1 MLKIGVIKN
10 FQGEATAEHECI
22 ERIRLAGS
30 QIGVDVR
37 ILDVEGTP
45 LDGRPLADT
54 SELTFAISI
63 HFEAPKL
70 FDTFVYHALWNPLE
84 FLVGLG
90 WPYRQ
95 ACSNVLSYDSYLSCA
110 SDWADAHARL
120 LLRGQSRPGL
130 ATQTQGAPAEIEFP
144 HLFHSL
150 AEPILAPRSTK
161 RRFFYCGINWDLLC
175 GRKHRFHRILK
186 ALDAAGESDFYG
198 PERLKGGVRPWK
210 GFACYRGSVP
220 FDGRTLIH
228 RAADAGLV
236 LAFSS
241 DDHKDSGLMSNRLF
255 EACAAGALIVTD
267 ENRWTRRFF
276 GDSVFHVDLREGDD
290 PVTRRLFEI
299 SDWANT
305 HPEEAAEMARASQK
319 IFLERFELKGLLQSL
334 IGSHSGRVGN
344 LALLPCPSAP
354 ETHLIIIQARS
365 EVDFTALLRS
375 MRVNLESLSEISI
388 FKSRADRS
396 PSWTELA
403 GSIASLGFQGRINFH
418 AIALDPRTG
427 PWMEVAS
434 ILPEVLKEGLGSNYS
449 FLPTD
454 EEIFTGHL
462 KQLGASLNQ
471 SPFLSLA
478 CSGVSYLLRRSR
490 QDPLRSKD
498 FQNEPSFRPEDWM
511 RAPRAS
517 LAKYLFRKADG
528 LTEPALFGIY
538 GRFWGNAVY
547 LRALNSGTACA
558 LPCTSVRVHYEHS
571 DSERDCHFRYTELQ
585 ADDLSHLSIRDYSD
599 AMALVN
605 AKPTR
610 RGDRVEYSGLDLLMK
625 FGKRRLP
632 LPFKEWLVRKFNFL
646 RLF

>member
-22 ERIRLAGS
+22 ERIRLAGT

-37 ILDVEGTP
+37 VLDVEGVP
-45 LDGRPLADT
+45 IDGRPLEDP
-54 SELTFAISI
+54 SELTFALSI

-70 FDTFVYHALWNPLE
+70 FDAFVYHALWNPLE

-90 WPYRQ
+90 WSYRQ
-95 ACSNVLSYDSYLSCA
+95 VCSNLLSYDGYLSCE

-120 LLRGQSRPGL
+120 LLRSKSRPGL
-130 ATQTQGAPAEIEFP
+130 AAQAPIAPAELEFP

-150 AEPILAPRSTK
+150 AEPILAPRAMK

-186 ALDAAGESDFYG
+186 SLDAAGESDFYG
-198 PERLKGGVRPWK
+198 PERLKGGIRPWK

-220 FDGRTLIH
+220 FDGLTLIH
-228 RAADAGLV
+228 RAAEAGLV

-241 DDHKDSGLMSNRLF
+241 DDHRDSGLMSNRLF

-276 GDSVFHVDLREGDD
+276 GNSVFHVDLREGDD
-290 PVTRRLFEI
+290 RVTRRLFEI

-319 IFLERFELKGLLQSL
+319 IFLERFELKGLLRSL
-334 IGSHSGRVGN
+334 IGSHSGRVGK
-344 LALLPCPSAP
+344 LVSPPGPAAP
-354 ETHLIIIQARS
+354 DVHLIIVQTRS
-365 EVDFTALLRS
+365 QVDFAALLRS
-375 MRVNLESLSEISI
+375 IRVNLESFSEISI
-388 FKSRADRS
+388 FKSRADHS
-396 PSWTELA
+396 PSWTDLP
-403 GSIASLGFQGRINFH
+403 GSIASLGFPGRVSLQEIP
-418 AIALDPRTG
+418 LDPRTG
-427 PWMEVAS
+427 PWTEIAS
-434 ILPEVLKEGLGSNYS
+434 GLPEVLKSGLGSTYA

-454 EEIFTGHL
+454 EEMFTGHL
-462 KQLGASLNQ
+462 KQLVSALDR
-471 SPFLSLA
+471 SPATSVA
-478 CSGVSYLLRRSR
+478 CSGASYLQPRSR
-490 QDPLRSKD
+490 PGQFYSKD

-528 LTEPALFGIY
+528 PSEPALLGVY

-547 LRALNSGTACA
+547 LRALGSGTACA
-558 LPCTSVRVHYEHS
+558 ATSTSVRVHCENS
-571 DSERDCHFRYTELQ
+571 DAERDCHFRYTELQ
-585 ADDLSHLSIRDYSD
+585 VDDLSRLSFRDFSD

-632 LPFKEWLVRKFNFL
+632 LAFKEWLVRKFSSL
-646 RLF
+646 RFF